1 MRQKEFIVIIS
12 SVAFSIV
19 SLFALKL
26 DIFGMIVL
34 VPTLL
39 FFPGYLT
46 VDFFLT
52 LFERKFSYKSNFF
65 KLEKIVLSITLSFS
79 ITIILSLISYTI
91 QKKVSYQTNI
101 TVIAIYNLIWSSLLI
116 VFFILTHFKENN
128 SLFNIKIFF
137 SSFSNLSRGKAV
149 SSMTKL
155 FLLLFIITILF
166 LPIFFVEEPSES
178 YSFSFFEFPP
188 HEINSSVVKISIKA
202 QSFSTEDINIVSKVY
217 LNTSLYFRDSFF
229 LYAQQEKYRNYTLSF
244 ADDGLYFVLIE
255 FFNYSN
261 GNSTFLGKLNLSI
274 NVTIEGF

>member
-12 SVAFSIV
+12 SIAISII

-26 DIFGMIVL
+26 HNFGMIVL

-52 LFERKFSYKSNFF
+52 LFEKKFSYKSDFF
-65 KLEKIVLSITLSFS
+65 KLEKIVLSIALSFS
-79 ITIILSLISYTI
+79 ITIILSLISYAI
-91 QKKVSYQTNI
+91 KKKISYQTNI
-101 TVIAIYNLIWSSLLI
+101 TVIAIYNLFWSSLLI
-116 VFFILTHFKENN
+116 IVFILNHFKENKY
-128 SLFNIKIFF
+128 LFNIKDFF
-137 SSFSNLSRGKAV
+137 SSFSNLPRGKV
-149 SSMTKL
+149 VNIMTKL
-155 FLLLFIITILF
+155 FLLLFIIAILF
-166 LPIFFVEEPSES
+166 LPLFFVENPSES

-217 LNTSLYFRDSFF
+217 LNASLYFQDSFI

-274 NVTIEGF
+274 NVTSEGF